1 MNRIRLVIT
10 DDHQIVRQGLRSVLE
25 TEPDIQIIGEAENGM
40 AAVEAASKLS
50 PDLMLLDLMMP
61 GMNGLEALRQIRQR
75 CPDIRTIVLSMHSTE
90 AYVLEALRNGANAY
104 VLKDDPTDTLLLAI
118 RTVMSGRRFLSP
130 SVVGFVV
137 DAYLTSPG
145 SVPGDAYDSLTTRER
160 EILQMVAEG
169 QTNASIADRLSISV
183 RTVETHR
190 SNLMDKL
197 KLANQT
203 ELVKFAIRR
212 GILSLES

>member
-1 MNRIRLVIT
+1 MSRIRLVIA
-10 DDHQIVRQGLRSVLE
+10 DDHQIVRHGLRSVLE
-25 TEPDIQIIGEAENGM
+25 TEPDLMIIGEVSNGM
-40 AAVEAASKLS
+40 EAVEAAEKLS
-50 PDLMLLDLMMP
+50 PDLMLVDLMMP
-61 GMNGLEALRQIRQR
+61 GMNGLQALRQIHQR
-75 CPDIRTIVLSMHSTE
+75 RPDIRTIVLSMHSSE

-137 DAYLTSPG
+137 DAYLTAPG
-145 SVPGDAYDSLTTRER
+145 GGPADAYESLTTRER

-169 QTNASIADRLSISV
+169 RTNAVIADKLSISV

-212 GILSLES
+212 GILSLDT